1 MNIDISELSNA
12 IVEEL
17 QNYSEEIADK
27 IDLIIE
33 EIGKEAVK
41 RIKQISPKRY
51 GKYAK
56 GWRYKVVYSGAGNRR
71 IVLYNKTNYQL
82 THLLEDGHPNRDG
95 SIMPGIPHISTV
107 QEWADNELDRR
118 IKELEQ

>member
-17 QNYSEEIADK
+17 ENYSHEIADK
-27 IDLIIE
+27 IDTIIE

-41 RIKQISPKRY
+41 RIKQISPKQY

-56 GWRYKVVYSGAGNRR
+56 GWRYKVAYSGRGNRR
-71 IVLYNKTNYQL
+71 IVLHNKIYQL
-82 THLLEDGHPNRDG
+82 THLLEDGHQNRDG
-95 SIMPGIPHISTV
+95 SRTSPIPHISTIE
-107 QEWADNELDRR
+107 EWANNELDKR